1 MPLTCL
7 VGTVDVG
14 AVVVVVV
21 VVLTALT
28 GGFVGVGVGVG
39 VGANVPDA
47 AGSLVVNFTAVT
59 PCNGLLLMVGGVVRA
74 ALGSV
79 PVSLLVCVGGLS
91 EPLDDV
97 VDVAD
102 GAIVASG
109 AVDMPEGDAPSPVDV
124 SGVGDPLAMAG
135 LVAVGDEP
143 GSSAKDER
151 ITTMPK
157 TDAVPIP
164 FCRCLMFISNLNLKV
179 DRPLH
184 TLGLEQLMMSCT
196 RIRRCFT

>member
-1 MPLTCL
+1 VPLTCL

-28 GGFVGVGVGVG
+28 GGCVVVV

-47 AGSLVVNFTAVT
+47 AGSLVEVLKAVT
-59 PCNGLLLMVGGVVRA
+59 PCNGLLVMVGGVVPA

-109 AVDMPEGDAPSPVDV
+109 TVDMPEGGAPSPVDV
-124 SGVGDPLAMAG
+124 SGVGDPVAMAG
-135 LVAVGDEP
+135 LGAVGGEP

-151 ITTMPK
+151 ITTMPN

-164 FCRCLMFISNLNLKV
+164 FCRRLMFISNLNLNV
-179 DRPLH
+179 DGPLH
-184 TLGLEQLMMSCT
+184 TLRLEQ
-196 RIRRCFT
+196 